1 MSDPT
6 PIPIYTLYGETD
18 RFPDVV
24 HSERFSARAPIH
36 NWRISAH
43 RHRHMM
49 QVFLVKDGAIDA
61 IVDSQTI
68 HLTKQYYLFV
78 PASCVHQLEFGPN
91 TSGQVISFP
100 LTLMTSFGPATED
113 LQSALSDPLHGQI
126 DDALRNLAIALDA
139 AMRSQG
145 TFRAQRLVGL
155 AHSMLALI
163 AEGQVLSA
171 ETNKARS
178 DSRLRDLDDLIVQH
192 LSDGWGAS
200 EYARALAVTT
210 GHLSRLCRDATG
222 MGAMAYIENRLMAEA
237 CRLLAFTQL
246 PVSDIGYRLG
256 YADPS
261 YFSKRFQK
269 SQKCAPTAYRAQFVQ

>member
-1 MSDPT
+1 M
-6 PIPIYTLYGETD
+6 
-18 RFPDVV
+18 
-24 HSERFSARAPIH
+24 
-36 NWRISAH
+36 
-43 RHRHMM
+43 
-49 QVFLVKDGAIDA
+49 DA
-61 IVDSQTI
+61 IVDNRTMRLS
-68 HLTKQYYLFV
+68 KQDFLFV
-78 PASCVHQLEFGPN
+78 PASCVHQLEFGTN
-91 TSGQVISFP
+91 TSGQVVSLP
-100 LTLMTSFGPATED
+100 LTLITSFGPATED
-113 LQSALSDPLHGQI
+113 LQRALSDPFQGQI
-126 DDALRNLAIALDA
+126 DNTLQNLAVALET
-139 AMRSQG
+139 AMHSQG

-155 AHSMLALI
+155 AHSMLALV
-163 AEGQVLSA
+163 AEGQVLSTG
-171 ETNKARS
+171 TNTART

-200 EYARALAVTT
+200 EYASALAVTT

-222 MGAMAYIENRLMAEA
+222 MGAMAYIENRVMAEA